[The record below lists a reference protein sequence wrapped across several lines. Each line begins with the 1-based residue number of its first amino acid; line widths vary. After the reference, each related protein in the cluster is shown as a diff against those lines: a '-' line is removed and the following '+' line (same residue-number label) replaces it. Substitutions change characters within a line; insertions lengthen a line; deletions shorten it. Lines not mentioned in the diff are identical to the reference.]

1 MAIWCLCQIY
11 YLLVFMFSC
20 LCEYVPP
27 NDGLHIPYTMYMYI
41 NDYQWNLWE
50 SNHSD

>member
-11 YLLVFMFSC
+11 HLLVFMFSC
-20 LCEYVPP
+20 LCEYISP
-27 NDGLHIPYTMYMYI
+27 NDGLHIPYVH
-41 NDYQWNLWE
+41 DYSWNSWE